1 MTTTPPLMT
10 SILSFEDERRGYR
23 GNLGSPTD
31 GWIQFRQE
39 ERDDLMP
46 QIAALQKK
54 IHDYTAALAPK
65 PVAAT
70 NAWQPKSMLRTKNM
84 VSALTPAQ
92 ERDAALILQRKR
104 EDEQREENRKAR
116 GQGRT
121 PTILYPELGSLQ
133 WIEHADKRAANA
145 AGMRLAQTS
154 LSVAPPPDLR
164 KELAAVEMQHSKLT
178 QRLAKVDADIV
189 AFQASIRDD
198 IASAQWKA
206 SGFKGPVPAHIQAA
220 QARWMAELSAGL
232 DTALPLRGHSS
243 WGKAASVWIGGE
255 RPAVPVK
262 KVFSWEDIYVPS
274 DSDEEDED
282 EEAAIAAAAWDEYET
297 A

>member
-1 MTTTPPLMT
+1 MT
-10 SILSFEDERRGYR
+10 FA
-23 GNLGSPTD
+23 D

-54 IHDYTAALAPK
+54 IDDYTAALAPK
-65 PVAAT
+65 KAAT
-70 NAWQPKSMLRTKNM
+70 NAWQPKTMMRTKNI

-145 AGMRLAQTS
+145 AGMRLAQMS
-154 LSVAPPPDLR
+154 IASAPITDIH
-164 KELAAVEMQHSKLT
+164 KELTAVEMQHSKLT

-198 IASAQWKA
+198 LASAQWKA

-220 QARWMAELSAGL
+220 QARWMAELTAGL

-255 RPAVPVK
+255 RLPVPVK

-274 DSDEEDED
+274 DSEEEDE
-282 EEAAIAAAAWDEYET
+282 EEDAVAAAEALWQEYES

>member
-1 MTTTPPLMT
+1 MT
-10 SILSFEDERRGYR
+10 STPLD
-23 GNLGSPTD
+23 
-31 GWIQFRQE
+31 WIQFRQE

-46 QIAALQKK
+46 QIAALKKK
-54 IHDYTAALAPK
+54 IDDYTAALAPK

-70 NAWQPKSMLRTKNM
+70 NAWQPKSMLRTKNI

-116 GQGRT
+116 AQGRT

-164 KELAAVEMQHSKLT
+164 KELAAVEIQHSKLT

-206 SGFKGPVPAHIQAA
+206 SGFKGPAPAHIQAA
-220 QARWMAELSAGL
+220 QARWMAELTAGL

-243 WGKAASVWIGGE
+243 WGKAACVWIGGD
-255 RPAVPVK
+255 RPAVPVIK

-274 DSDEEDED
+274 DSDDDDEDED
-282 EEAAIAAAAWDEYET
+282 DAIAAAAAEWQEYES